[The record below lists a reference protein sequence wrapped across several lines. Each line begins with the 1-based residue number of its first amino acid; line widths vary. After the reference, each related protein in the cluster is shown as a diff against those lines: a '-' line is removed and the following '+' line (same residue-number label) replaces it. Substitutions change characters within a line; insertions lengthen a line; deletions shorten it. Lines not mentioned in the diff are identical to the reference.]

1 MNEYPSVGKIHRLDP
16 ALDELIAPDARLE
29 KLADGFT
36 WTEGPIWVTDGS
48 YLLFSDIPRNSIF
61 RWKEGEGTSLFL
73 NPSGY
78 TGSSYYGLEPGSN
91 GMTLDSEGRLIACEH
106 GDRRVSR
113 LYKDGGKM
121 TLADAYQGKRL
132 NSPNDLV
139 YKSDGMLYFTDP
151 AYGIPDRYEDT
162 TRRELDFCGVFRV
175 SPEREVELLTDELI
189 KPNGLAFSPDESVLY
204 VSQSDLDRAIWMRYP
219 VKADGTLDT
228 GDVFYD
234 VTDHASS
241 LPGAPDGFKVDE
253 RGNLF
258 ATGPGGV
265 WIFSPEGKALG
276 RIDTGQRTANCAWGD
291 DGSTLYITAHML
303 LLRIETKTRA
313 AVMPGGSGQGAVS

>member
-1 MNEYPSVGKIHRLDP
+1 MMSEYPSVGKIHRLDP

-36 WTEGPIWVTDGS
+36 WTEGPIWVADGG

-61 RWKEGEGTSLFL
+61 RWKEGQGVSLFL
-73 NPSGY
+73 HPSGY
-78 TGSSYYGLEPGSN
+78 TGNTYYGLEPGSN
-91 GMTLDSEGRLIACEH
+91 GMTLDSAGRLIACEH

-113 LYKDGGKM
+113 LYRDGGKM
-121 TLADAYQGKRL
+121 TLADAYQGKRF

-162 TRRELDFCGVFRV
+162 TRRELDFCGVYRV
-175 SPEREVELLTDELI
+175 SPGREVELLTAELD

-204 VSQSDLDRAIWMRYP
+204 VSQSDPDRAIWMRYA
-219 VKADGTLDT
+219 VRADGTLDQ
-228 GDVFYD
+228 GEVFYD
-234 VTDHASS
+234 VTEYTGR
-241 LPGAPDGFKVDE
+241 LPGNPDGFKVDE

-265 WIFSPEGKALG
+265 WVFSPEGKALG
-276 RIDTGQRTANCAWGD
+276 RIETGERTANCAWGD

-303 LLRIETKTRA
+303 VLRIQTKTRA
-313 AVMPGGSGQGAVS
+313 AVIPGS

>member
-1 MNEYPSVGKIHRLDP
+1 MSDYSTVGEIHRLDP
-16 ALDELIAPDARLE
+16 ALDELLAPDAKLE
-29 KLADGFT
+29 KLAHGFT
-36 WTEGPIWVTDGS
+36 WTEGPIWVEDGG

-73 NPSGY
+73 HPSGY
-78 TGSSYYGLEPGSN
+78 TGNTYYGMEPGSN
-91 GMTLDSEGRLIACEH
+91 GMTLDAEGRLVACEH

-121 TLADAYQGKRL
+121 TLADSYKGKRL

-139 YKSDGMLYFTDP
+139 YKSDGSLYFTDP
-151 AYGIPDRYEDT
+151 AYGLPDRYEDKK
-162 TRRELDFCGVFRV
+162 RRELDYCGVFRV
-175 SPEREVELLTDELI
+175 SPEGEVQLLTDELI

-204 VSQSDLDRAIWMRYP
+204 VSQSETTRAIWKRYP
-219 VKADGTLDT
+219 VKADGTLDK

-234 VTDHASS
+234 VTEHAGA
-241 LPGAPDGFKVDE
+241 LPGNPDGFKVDAQ
-253 RGNLF
+253 GNLF

-265 WIFSPEGKALG
+265 WIISPAGKALG

-303 LLRIETKTRA
+303 ILRIRTKTRA
-313 AVMPGGSGQGAVS
+313 AVMPGSSATA

>member
-1 MNEYPSVGKIHRLDP
+1 MMTIYPSIGKIHRLDP
-16 ALDELIAPDARLE
+16 ALDELIAPDAHLE

-36 WTEGPIWVTDGS
+36 WTEGPIWVADGG

-61 RWKEGEGTSLFL
+61 RWKEGQGVSLFL
-73 NPSGY
+73 HPSGY
-78 TGSSYYGLEPGSN
+78 TGNTYYGLEPGSN

-121 TLADAYQGKRL
+121 TLADGYRGKRL

-162 TRRELDFCGVFRV
+162 TRRELDFCGVYRV
-175 SPEREVELLTDELI
+175 SSGREVELLTDELD

-204 VSQSDLDRAIWMRYP
+204 VSHSDPDRAIWMRYP
-219 VKADGTLDT
+219 VRADGTLDQ

-234 VTDHASS
+234 VTEYAGR
-241 LPGAPDGFKVDE
+241 LPGNPDGFKVDE

-265 WIFSPEGKALG
+265 WVFSPKGKALG
-276 RIDTGQRTANCAWGD
+276 RIETGEQTANCAWGD
-291 DGSTLYITAHML
+291 DGCTLYITAHML
-303 LLRIETKTRA
+303 VLRIQTKTRA
-313 AVMPGGSGQGAVS
+313 AVIPGS